1 MKRWMTLCAWMMAAS
16 LTAVAEPL
24 LTPGTGVA
32 NDHGGNGT
40 SRDIQFVPR
49 STETGYGYRSYV
61 TGLGFT
67 VLPWSIPNRESTVYG
82 VRTNLGWGYFANSTG
97 LDTGLFSHSGYC
109 SGLQINVFGNL
120 TDSNSDGLHIGL
132 VNVVGR
138 RQRGLQIGLVNYA
151 DYLEGVQIG
160 LLNFTAKQCSLPI
173 LNIAW

>member
-1 MKRWMTLCAWMMAAS
+1 MKKWTLLCAGIAAAA

-24 LTPGTGVA
+24 LTPTTGVA
-32 NDHGGNGT
+32 NDHGERGT

-67 VLPWSIPNRESTVYG
+67 VLPWSFPNYESSVYG
-82 VRTNLGWGYFANSTG
+82 LRTNLGWGYYRESVG
-97 LDTGLFSHSGYC
+97 LDSGLFSHAGSC
-109 SGLQINVFGNL
+109 SALQINVFGNL
-120 TDSNSDGLHIGL
+120 TDQDSDGLHIGL
-132 VNVVGR
+132 VNVVGK

-151 DYLEGVQIG
+151 DYLQGVQIG
-160 LLNFTAKQCSLPI
+160 LLNFTGRQCCLPL